1 MSRPPLVLGL
11 RTWLLASYLVVFLLP
26 GVAFV
31 GTGALRS
38 DLHRQTEEDLAHQAE
53 LVALAAR
60 GRLADREPLTT
71 MLVEARSRTLAGF
84 RIVDAEGRILASSGG
99 DAGENIRDNVEVAAA
114 LRGERSW
121 MTRPRDNSRSLSQ
134 PLTSV
139 SRRADVRIFY
149 AAPIE
154 EEGRV
159 VGAVAVS
166 RTPREEVQAL
176 YQMWP
181 RLGLGLAA
189 TAGMTVGVAL
199 LAGYYASRS
208 LRALAEVSERI
219 GAGDLPRAEEVEEA
233 AGSRIAEARA
243 LARAML
249 AMAERL
255 RARLTYI
262 SEFAG
267 NVSHEFKT
275 PVSSLRGTVELLKDD
290 PEMPP
295 EQRTRFLDNALADL
309 DRLSRLVG
317 GLLRLARAEEGGQRA
332 PLDLGALARE
342 VGARFEVPVEG
353 EAGEVLANREQ
364 LDAVFA
370 NLLENA
376 RRHGGAGVRLRLA
389 PGEVEVVDDGPGIT
403 AANLPKV
410 FDRFFT
416 TDRARGGT
424 GLGLALVRAVVEA
437 HGGEVDVRSRP
448 GETIFRVRLP
458 RR

>member
-275 PVSSLRGTVELLKDD
+275 PV
-290 PEMPP
+290 
-295 EQRTRFLDNALADL
+295 
-309 DRLSRLVG
+309 
-317 GLLRLARAEEGGQRA
+317 
-332 PLDLGALARE
+332 
-342 VGARFEVPVEG
+342 
-353 EAGEVLANREQ
+353 
-364 LDAVFA
+364 
-370 NLLENA
+370 
-376 RRHGGAGVRLRLA
+376 
-389 PGEVEVVDDGPGIT
+389 
-403 AANLPKV
+403 
-410 FDRFFT
+410 
-416 TDRARGGT
+416 
-424 GLGLALVRAVVEA
+424 
-437 HGGEVDVRSRP
+437 
-448 GETIFRVRLP
+448 
-458 RR
+458 